1 MNKTLI
7 TLFIGIGIGILVA
20 PAKGSETWKKLASGL
35 DEYKDKLSDDVSN
48 LMNERKNDL
57 NESKSKFQSEVN
69 DFEVSPRLS

>member
-20 PAKGSETWKKLASGL
+20 PAKGSETWKKLVSGL

-48 LMNERKNDL
+48 LMNERKYDL
-57 NESKSKFQSEVN
+57 NEVKSKFQSEVN
-69 DFEVSPRLS
+69 DFEVSPRLG